1 MIDIT
6 LENFESDLL
15 AGSQQVPILLDIW
28 APWCGP
34 CKQLGPVLENLEE
47 EYQGRF
53 VLAKLNADEQP
64 EIAGQ
69 LSQMFGVRS
78 IPFCVMF
85 AGGQPVDG
93 FVGAIPAEQIREFL
107 AKHVPS
113 EGELNADANLAQAE
127 ALMNDPS
134 APDAAVGPVDLLLDA
149 LEQDPNN
156 DEARFDL
163 IQLMLAEGSDN
174 ALQHALL
181 VAEPLRPRA
190 TGLLAEARPAA
201 FIRVLDAIAQARAE
215 SRSASALQEAI
226 AANKRDF
233 DARMALATLHLA
245 QGQRTEAMDALLE
258 IIMRDKAWKDE
269 AARKL
274 YVAILETMTQPRPK
288 AAPGQPTKGKGAG
301 PAADAPPKLE
311 IAGKV
316 EIAAADPVIDA
327 YRRKLSMALF

>member
-6 LENFESDLL
+6 IENFETELL
-15 AGSQQVPILLDIW
+15 AASQHQPILLDIW

-34 CKQLGPVLENLEE
+34 CKTLGPVLESLET

-53 VLAKLNADEQP
+53 LLAKLNADEQP

-93 FVGAIPAEQIREFL
+93 FVGALPAEQIRGFL
-107 AKHVPS
+107 DKHVPS
-113 EGELNADANLAQAE
+113 EGALAAEAEVAQASE
-127 ALMNDPS
+127 L
-134 APDAAVGPVDLLLDA
+134 AADGQTGGAVDMLLDA
-149 LEQDPNN
+149 LEKDPNN
-156 DEARFDL
+156 DEARYDL
-163 IQLMLAEGSDN
+163 ILLMLSEGSDT
-174 ALQHALL
+174 ALSHAQL

-190 TGLLAEARPAA
+190 TGPLVEARPAA
-201 FIRVLDAIAQARAE
+201 FVRVLDTVLAVRAQGRPL
-215 SRSASALQEAI
+215 SSLQEAI

-233 DARMALATLHLA
+233 TARHELASLHLA
-245 QGQRTEAMDALLE
+245 MGRQTEAMDELLE
-258 IIMRDKAWKDE
+258 IIMRDKAWNDE

-274 YVAILETMTQPRPK
+274 YVAILETMSKPAPK
-288 AAPGQPTKGKGAG
+288 AAAPGKGPAG
-301 PAADAPPKLE
+301 AAGSVGADGKPKLE

-316 EIAAADPVIDA
+316 EVAAGDPVIDA